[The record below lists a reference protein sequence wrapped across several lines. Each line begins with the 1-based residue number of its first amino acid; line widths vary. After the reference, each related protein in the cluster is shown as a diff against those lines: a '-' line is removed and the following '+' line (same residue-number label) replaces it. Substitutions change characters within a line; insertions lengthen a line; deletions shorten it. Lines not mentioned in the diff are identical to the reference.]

1 MKKPKKTFLVNEE
14 DLATIDYTE
23 PQEDLFAGESIIN
36 AANKVIDFE
45 KFKKEQEKLQK
56 KGKKGKQITAQ
67 NILKKYKNMKKPK
80 KTFLV
85 NEEDL
90 VTIDYTEPQEDLF
103 AGESMINAA
112 NKVIDF
118 EQFKKQQEKILQI
131 SNDLLMDNA
140 ETINFVDDLNLNDAM
155 ENKNLKMAAK
165 RISDKYKKIRQRRKA
180 PVPIEILNKS
190 SKTFKK
196 NDKKGKKQRDKAAL
210 IAARKIFKN
219 I

>member
-1 MKKPKKTFLVNEE
+1 
-14 DLATIDYTE
+14 
-23 PQEDLFAGESIIN
+23 
-36 AANKVIDFE
+36 
-45 KFKKEQEKLQK
+45 
-56 KGKKGKQITAQ
+56 
-67 NILKKYKNMKKPK
+67 MKKPK

-103 AGESMINAA
+103 AGESIINAA

-196 NDKKGKKQRDKAAL
+196 NHKKGKKQRDKAAL